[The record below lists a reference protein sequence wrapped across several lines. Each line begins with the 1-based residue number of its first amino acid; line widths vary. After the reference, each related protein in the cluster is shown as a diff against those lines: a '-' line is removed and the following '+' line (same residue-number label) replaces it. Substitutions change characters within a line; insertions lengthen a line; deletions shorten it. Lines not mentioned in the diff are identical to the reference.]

1 MEFFVV
7 YIQEAH
13 PEDGWQL
20 DINVNEEVVFD
31 QPKTADEREHVAE
44 SCMLHLD
51 LSIPALVDD
60 MDNTTDRAYAAL
72 PDRLYLV
79 GKDGRIA
86 YKGDRGPFGFRP
98 DDFEAAIEACLA

>member
-1 MEFFVV
+1 MF
-7 YIQEAH
+7 A
-13 PEDGWQL
+13 
-20 DINVNEEVVFD
+20 
-31 QPKTADEREHVAE
+31 QPKTADEREQVAE

-60 MDNTTDRAYAAL
+60 MENTTDRAYAAL
-72 PDRLYLV
+72 PDRLYLI

-98 DDFEAAIEACLA
+98 DDFEAAIEACLD